1 MAPSD
6 NGISRGS
13 VLTDTTLKA
22 IIVFISLAFYN
33 VGELGFIILATFKRR
48 GGLYFWSF
56 IVATC
61 GIALYGLGFL
71 IKALQLDCPSWLYT
85 TLIVIGWYWMVTGQ
99 SLVLYSRLHLLLR
112 NEFRLRLVLAMIIT
126 NAVICHVPI
135 TVMVY
140 GANSSNPEPFVLPYS
155 VYEKV
160 QVTLFFLQETIIS
173 GLYIYETVALMR
185 SRNGLGARS
194 GATRWLLTH
203 LIIVNIII
211 VVLDV
216 TILGL
221 EYADL
226 YGLQTSYKA
235 LVYSVKLKLEFSIL
249 NRLVELT
256 TQGGSHGHD
265 SSYLRTGAE
274 ASGVQMDTFEKER
287 RRRNRARDSAMGNT
301 VHVGSGVGA
310 GAEDMR
316 PTGASVVMTTEVTV
330 QRRNRLDADTDLDG
344 DLESIGDR
352 SGRAVGSI
360 AGDIGGQSR
369 PPSHSSERQI
379 IERHDS

>member
-1 MAPSD
+1 MASSD
-6 NGISRGS
+6 NGISRNS
-13 VLTDTTLKA
+13 VLTEATLKA

-33 VGELGFIILATFKRR
+33 VGELGFIISATFKRR

-85 TLIVIGWYWMVTGQ
+85 TLIVVGWCCMVTGQ
-99 SLVLYSRLHLLLR
+99 SVVLYSRLHLVLR
-112 NEFRLRLVLAMIIT
+112 NNFRLRLVLAMIIT

-140 GANSSNPEPFVLPYS
+140 GANSSNPDPFITPYS
-155 VYEKV
+155 IYEKV
-160 QVTLFFLQETIIS
+160 QVTLFFVQETIIS

-185 SRNGLGARS
+185 DRNCGGLRSRS
-194 GATRWLLTH
+194 GATRWLLRH
-203 LIIVNIII
+203 LIMVNIII
-211 VVLDV
+211 VILDA

-221 EYADL
+221 EYANL

-256 TQGGSHGHD
+256 TGDSHGHD
-265 SSYLRTGAE
+265 SSYHRTRAE
-274 ASGVQMDTFEKER
+274 LSGVHMDTLDRER
-287 RRRNRARDSAMGNT
+287 RRKERTLDTAMGNT

-310 GAEDMR
+310 GADMG

-330 QRRNRLDADTDLDG
+330 QRRNRLDTDTDVDG

-352 SGRAVGSI
+352 SGRAAGST
-360 AGDIGGQSR
+360 AGDTRGQSR
-369 PPSHSSERQI
+369 PPSHSSERHI
-379 IERHDS
+379 IETHY